1 MAMRLLFTCSLLAN
15 RFSSYKQFNR
25 RSPSKTA
32 LSGAYSTLQN
42 YAAIVLLAS
51 VAGSVFAQS
60 TPTVAEKVHSQ
71 LNPTLAPHPALLD
84 CQKRFRLA
92 EISAQIPH
100 QAQTMAEFCSSVK
113 TACMNSG
120 ERTADC
126 EKSISRLNRILAS
139 TMDSLERSSASRN

>member
-1 MAMRLLFTCSLLAN
+1 MRLLFICSLASNSFDLY
-15 RFSSYKQFNR
+15 RQFSR

-32 LSGAYSTLQN
+32 LSRAYSTLQKIG
-42 YAAIVLLAS
+42 AIILLAS
-51 VAGSVFAQS
+51 SLGSACAQS
-60 TPTVAEKVHSQ
+60 ALTLSEKVHPQ

-92 EISAQIPH
+92 EISAQTPH

-126 EKSISRLNRILAS
+126 EKSISRLNRLLAS